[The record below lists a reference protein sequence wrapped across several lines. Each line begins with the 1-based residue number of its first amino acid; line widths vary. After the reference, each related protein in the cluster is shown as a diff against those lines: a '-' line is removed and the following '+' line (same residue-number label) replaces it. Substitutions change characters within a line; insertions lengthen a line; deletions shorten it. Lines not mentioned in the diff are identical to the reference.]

1 MRNFEQGSGTVTLA
15 LRAVLMTMWRRKR
28 MEKVKGMGTGE
39 KTFLKESP
47 GSPDERKG
55 GCMKAV
61 AAGMEKKYR
70 CEKGGYS
77 F

>member
-1 MRNFEQGSGTVTLA
+1 MGSGT
-15 LRAVLMTMWRRKR
+15 
-28 MEKVKGMGTGE
+28 

-55 GCMKAV
+55 GCMKVV

-70 CEKGGYS
+70 CEKCGYS